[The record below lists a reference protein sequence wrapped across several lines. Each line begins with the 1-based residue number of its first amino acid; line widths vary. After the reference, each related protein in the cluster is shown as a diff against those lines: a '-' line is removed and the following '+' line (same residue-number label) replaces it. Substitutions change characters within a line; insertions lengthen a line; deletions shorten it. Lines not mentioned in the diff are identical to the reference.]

1 MPRLV
6 RLTVLAIA
14 MACSVAAAA
23 QPRRIVSMN
32 MCADQL
38 LIELADRGQ
47 IAALTELSRDPV
59 LSFHADRAQSYP
71 VADSRAEEVPM
82 MRPDLIASTP
92 FQRKEALYLLTGR
105 TEQLG
110 NVGLGDSLEGQHNA
124 THKLHGHIRLPRRG
138 QSCRH
143 AP

>member
-1 MPRLV
+1 MRISDWSSDVCSSDLRMPRLV

-71 VADSRAEEVPM
+71 VADSSAEDVL
-82 MRPDLIASTP
+82 MRRPALVVSPPLILAK
-92 FQRKEALYLLTGR
+92 RR
-105 TEQLG
+105 
-110 NVGLGDSLEGQHNA
+110 VGKGCVSSCN
-124 THKLHGHIRLPRRG
+124 IR
-138 QSCRH
+138 
-143 AP
+143 

>member
-59 LSFHADRAQSYP
+59 LSFHAARAPSYP
-71 VADSRAEEVPM
+71 VADSSAEDVLM
-82 MRPDLIASTP
+82 MRPDLVVSPP
-92 FQRKEALYLLTGR
+92 FQRPASLSFPTGR
-105 TEQLG
+105 RSTIFTVL
-110 NVGLGDSLEGQHNA
+110 LPDSLAAINN
-124 THKLHGHIRLPRRG
+124 
-138 QSCRH
+138 
-143 AP
+143 

>member
-1 MPRLV
+1 
-6 RLTVLAIA
+6 

-32 MCADQL
+32 ICADQL

-71 VADSRAEEVPM
+71 GADSSAAEVLM
-82 MRPDLIASTP
+82 LRPDLVVSPP
-92 FQRKEALYLLTGR
+92 FQLKAAL
-105 TEQLG
+105 
-110 NVGLGDSLEGQHNA
+110 SL
-124 THKLHGHIRLPRRG
+124 LHGLRVKLVTLAFWDTLEAIFPPPK
-138 QSCRH
+138 SM
-143 AP
+143 